1 MSKKNFYIATAI
13 PYVNGRPHLG
23 HAILHL
29 YADVLA
35 RYHRAVG
42 DNVLFS
48 SGTDE
53 HGAKIAE
60 AAEKA
65 GVPVKEFVDGISETF
80 RAGLKELGISNDRFI
95 RTTDPAHEQRSQII
109 WKNLEADIYKKAYKA
124 MYCVGCEEFKTDTY
138 VKETN
143 GVCPL
148 HNRTYDEIE
157 EENYFFKLS
166 KYNEQIKKAISS
178 DAYLIT
184 PKSRKH
190 EIMSVI
196 NDGLQDISISRPADK
211 ISWGIPVPG
220 DKTQVM
226 YVWFEALLNYI
237 TVLGYPEHQDFKT
250 FWPANVQ
257 VIGKDI
263 LRFHAAIWP
272 GILLGLGLPL
282 PKTLYVHGFVTSAGQ
297 KMSKT
302 LGNVVDPLEVSKE
315 YGLDAFRYFFLRY
328 GPTNDDTDF
337 TWERFETAYN
347 SELANEL
354 GNGVQRVV
362 AMVNR
367 YQDGVIGDIPQA
379 GHDMG
384 QYHQAIAECK
394 FDLALSEVWE
404 QVRGLNQYID
414 EEKPWEIAKAN
425 DADHL
430 REVLAYCCGCILE
443 IAGLLE
449 PFLPDTSYKI
459 IELLGGGI
467 IKQSAE
473 DGTLFPK
480 IYKHTP
486 APVHNG

>member
-1 MSKKNFYIATAI
+1 MSTKNFYICTAI
-13 PYVNGRPHLG
+13 PYVNGKPHLG

-35 RYHRAVG
+35 RYHRASG

-60 AAEKA
+60 AAEAAK
-65 GVPVKEFVDGISETF
+65 VPTKQFVDGISAVF
-80 RAGLKELGISNDRFI
+80 REGLKELGISNDRFI
-95 RTTDPAHEQRSQII
+95 RTTDEGHEQRSQII
-109 WKNLEADIYKKAYKA
+109 WKHLEKDIYKKAYKA

-148 HNRTYDEIE
+148 HNRKYDEIE
-157 EENYFFKLS
+157 EENYFFALS
-166 KYNEQIKKAISS
+166 KYTEQIKKAIESNS
-178 DAYLIT
+178 FLVT
-184 PKSRKH
+184 PKTRKN
-190 EIMSVI
+190 EILGVI
-196 NDGLQDISISRPADK
+196 NEGLQDISISRPADK

-282 PKTLYVHGFVTSAGQ
+282 PKCLYVHGFVTSNGQ

-302 LGNVVDPLEVSKE
+302 LGNVVDPLEIAKD

-328 GPTNDDTDF
+328 GPTIDDSDF

-347 SELANEL
+347 SEQANEL
-354 GNGVQRVV
+354 GNGVQRVL
-362 AMVNR
+362 AMINK
-367 YQDGVIGDIPQA
+367 YQDGIVGDIPQA
-379 GHDMG
+379 GHDMA
-384 QYHQAIAECK
+384 QYHAALAECR
-394 FDLALSEVWE
+394 FDQALDEVWE

-414 EEKPWEIAKAN
+414 EEKPWELAKLG

-430 REVLAYCCGCILE
+430 REVLAYMAGCILE

-449 PFLPDTSYKI
+449 PFMPDTSYKI
-459 IELLGGGI
+459 VELLGGGI
-467 IKQSAE
+467 IKQDAV
-473 DGTLFPK
+473 DGPLFPK
-480 IYKHTP
+480 IYKHTE
-486 APVHNG
+486 APSRS